1 MLAQTIASAL
11 MGLAKREE
19 EDPAGEDAPKQEN
32 NTSWAI
38 FILLMLLIVAFCT
51 SYTMQQRKI
60 TAIHETV
67 ISIFGGM
74 TVGLI
79 LRVSGFDSIRDLVNF
94 NYQYFFNL
102 LLPPIILSSG
112 YELHQANFFR
122 NIGTILT
129 FAFAGTFISA
139 VGIGVLLWLYTAISL
154 EGLDVSFIDAISVG
168 ATLSATDPVT
178 ILAIFNTFKVDPK
191 LYTIIFGESIL
202 NDAVAIV
209 IFESAQSAATKGGGI
224 GIWSALHGIWYF
236 LSEFFGSLS
245 IGALVGVLTAL
256 GLKYTYV
263 RRYPNI
269 ESSLVVLI
277 AYATYFFA
285 QAIGMSGIVALLFC
299 GITLKHYA
307 YFNMSRRTQ
316 LTTKYFFQVTAQLSE
331 NFIFIYLGLALF
343 TEKNLVY
350 QPLLIIVT
358 VLAVCAARWLAV
370 FPLSRAINWFI
381 RYRARRQGREVA
393 DELPYS
399 YQAMLFWA
407 GLRGAV
413 GVALSALF
421 TAKETQALQA
431 TVLVVVVLTVIIFGG
446 TTARMLEIL
455 GIRTGVTEDVDS
467 DDEFDIEA
475 IGGGLYKRSDDSAI
489 GYNARSRNRGSTV
502 PLSTVH
508 ADTGRNGRA
517 GGSSAGGDRGG
528 GGWAS
533 GHRSPNTA
541 PVARQASSSRSRNKG
556 QKGNGDDYERS
567 ELLGTP
573 SSGRDTDSEFGSDI
587 DISDLPPPAPAPRAR
602 SPMLAPPSGAH
613 HEGGPGSNSSSSSS
627 SSTRQSGPA
636 EGGSSQQQTPLTA
649 TAAIRQLFRTE
660 DPTALLRQL
669 DEDFIKP
676 HLLLDGAA
684 GRGGGNGSH

>member
-1 MLAQTIASAL
+1 MFLT
-11 MGLAKREE
+11 
-19 EDPAGEDAPKQEN
+19 DV
-32 NTSWAI
+32 I
-38 FILLMLLIVAFCT
+38 FIFT
-51 SYTMQQRKI
+51 T
-60 TAIHETV
+60 
-67 ISIFGGM
+67 
-74 TVGLI
+74 
-79 LRVSGFDSIRDLVNF
+79 
-94 NYQYFFNL
+94 
-102 LLPPIILSSG
+102 
-112 YELHQANFFR
+112 
-122 NIGTILT
+122 
-129 FAFAGTFISA
+129 
-139 VGIGVLLWLYTAISL
+139 
-154 EGLDVSFIDAISVG
+154 
-168 ATLSATDPVT
+168 
-178 ILAIFNTFKVDPK
+178 
-191 LYTIIFGESIL
+191 
-202 NDAVAIV
+202 
-209 IFESAQSAATKGGGI
+209 
-224 GIWSALHGIWYF
+224 
-236 LSEFFGSLS
+236 
-245 IGALVGVLTAL
+245 
-256 GLKYTYV
+256 
-263 RRYPNI
+263 
-269 ESSLVVLI
+269 
-277 AYATYFFA
+277 
-285 QAIGMSGIVALLFC
+285 GIVALLFC

-358 VLAVCAARWLAV
+358 VLAVCASRWLAV

-399 YQAMLFWA
+399 YQVMLFWA

-475 IGGGLYKRSDDSAI
+475 IGGGMYKRTDDSAI
-489 GYNARSRNRGSTV
+489 GYNPRSRNRGSTV

-508 ADTGRNGRA
+508 PDPSRNGRA
-517 GGSSAGGDRGG
+517 GGSSRTSGDRSA

-533 GHRSPNTA
+533 GHRSPNPS
-541 PVARQASSSRSRNKG
+541 PVVRQASSSRSRNRSL
-556 QKGNGDDYERS
+556 KGNGDDYERS

-573 SSGRDTDSEFGSDI
+573 SSSRDTDSDFGSDI
-587 DISDLPPPAPAPRAR
+587 DISDLPPPAPAPRTR
-602 SPMLAPPSGAH
+602 SPMLAPPSAAH
-613 HEGGPGSNSSSSSS
+613 HDGGPGSSNSSTSGA
-627 SSTRQSGPA
+627 RQSGPGDA
-636 EGGSSQQQTPLTA
+636 GSGSSQQTPLTA

-684 GRGGGNGSH
+684 GRGGGGSGSH

>member
-1 MLAQTIASAL
+1 MLAQTIASTL

-19 EDPAGEDAPKQEN
+19 EDPAGEDAPKQEEEN
-32 NTSWAI
+32 NASWAI

-67 ISIFGGM
+67 VSIFGGM

-79 LRVSGFDSIRDLVNF
+79 LRVSGRDSIRDLVNF

-139 VGIGVLLWLYTAISL
+139 VVIGVLLWLYTAISL

-178 ILAIFNTFKVDPK
+178 ILAIFNAFKVDPK

-209 IFESAQSAATKGGGI
+209 IFESAQSAGTKGGGI
-224 GIWSALHGIWYF
+224 GIGSALHGIWYF

-245 IGALVGVLTAL
+245 IGALVGILTAL

-269 ESSLVVLI
+269 ESSLVVLT

-299 GITLKHYA
+299 GITMKHYA

-381 RYRARRQGREVA
+381 RYRALRQGREVA

-475 IGGGLYKRSDDSAI
+475 IGGGLYKRSDTAI
-489 GYNARSRNRGSTV
+489 GFNARPRNRGSVV
-502 PLSTVH
+502 PLSNVNT
-508 ADTGRNGRA
+508 DLGSSRNGRA
-517 GGSSAGGDRGG
+517 GSGSRNGDV

-541 PVARQASSSRSRNKG
+541 PGVRHASSSRSRNKSL
-556 QKGNGDDYERS
+556 KGNGDEFERS

-602 SPMLAPPSGAH
+602 SPMLAPPSNGAH
-613 HEGGPGSNSSSSSS
+613 QEGGSGSSV
-627 SSTRQSGPA
+627 RQSNAGEA
-636 EGGSSQQQTPLTA
+636 GSSQQQPLTA
-649 TAAIRQLFRTE
+649 TAAIRQLFRSD

>member
-1 MLAQTIASAL
+1 MLAQTIASSL

-19 EDPAGEDAPKQEN
+19 EDPAAADPPKQEQN
-32 NTSWAI
+32 ASWAI
-38 FILLMLLIVAFCT
+38 FILIMLLMVAFCT

-67 ISIFGGM
+67 VSIFGGM

-79 LRVSGFDSIRDLVNF
+79 LRASGFDSIRDLVNF

-139 VGIGVLLWLYTAISL
+139 VVIGVLLWLYTAISL
-154 EGLDVSFIDAISVG
+154 EGLDVTWIDAISVG

-178 ILAIFNTFKVDPK
+178 ILAIFNSYKVDPK

-209 IFESAQSAATKGGGI
+209 IFESAQSAGSKGGGI
-224 GIWSALHGIWYF
+224 GIGSLLHGIWYF
-236 LSEFFGSLS
+236 LSEFFGSLA
-245 IGALVGVLTAL
+245 IGAIVGVMTAL

-263 RRYPNI
+263 RRYPGI
-269 ESSLVVLI
+269 ESCLVVLV
-277 AYATYFFA
+277 AYAPYFFA

-316 LTTKYFFQVTAQLSE
+316 LTTKYLFQVLAHLSE

-343 TEKNLVY
+343 TEDHLVY

-358 VLAVCAARWLAV
+358 VLAVCAARYLAV
-370 FPLSRAINWFI
+370 FPLSKAINWFI
-381 RYRARRQGREVA
+381 RYRARRRGTEVA

-421 TAKETQALQA
+421 TAKESQALQA

-455 GIRTGVTEDVDS
+455 GIRTGVTEEVDS

-475 IGGGLYKRSDDSAI
+475 IGGGLYKRSDTAI
-489 GYNARSRNRGSTV
+489 GYNPRSARRGSVLPLGTV
-502 PLSTVH
+502 NTS
-508 ADTGRNGRA
+508 GNRRA
-517 GGSSAGGDRGG
+517 GSGDRN
-528 GGWAS
+528 GWAS
-533 GHRSPNTA
+533 GHRSPN
-541 PVARQASSSRSRNKG
+541 PLPRQGSRSRRNPRG
-556 QKGNGDDYERS
+556 GEEFEGP
-567 ELLGTP
+567 ELLGA
-573 SSGRDTDSEFGSDI
+573 SGSNTDSEVGSDI
-587 DISDLPPPAPAPRAR
+587 DISDLPPPAPRSR
-602 SPMLAPPSGAH
+602 SSPMPEEMGRQDGPSRQ
-613 HEGGPGSNSSSSSS
+613 NTSS
-627 SSTRQSGPA
+627 G
-636 EGGSSQQQTPLTA
+636 EGSSHLQQPLTA
-649 TAAIRQLFRTE
+649 TAAIRQLFSSE
-660 DPTALLRQL
+660 DPSALFRQL

-676 HLLLDGAA
+676 KLLLDGGN
-684 GRGGGNGSH
+684 GRGGGSGSH

>member
-1 MLAQTIASAL
+1 MLSEAIASTL
-11 MGLAKREE
+11 FGLAKREE
-19 EDPAGEDAPKQEN
+19 EDPAGEDPPKQEN
-32 NTSWAI
+32 NASWAI
-38 FILLMLLIVAFCT
+38 FILLVLLIVAFCT

-74 TVGLI
+74 TVGLM

-139 VGIGVLLWLYTAISL
+139 VGIGVLVWLYTAISL
-154 EGLDVSFIDAISVG
+154 EGLDVSFVDAISVG

-399 YQAMLFWA
+399 YQMMLFWA

-455 GIRTGVTEDVDS
+455 GIRMGVTEDVDS

-475 IGGGLYKRSDDSAI
+475 IGGGLYKRTDNSAI
-489 GYNARSRNRGSTV
+489 GYNARSRSRGSTV
-502 PLSTVH
+502 PLGTVVR
-508 ADTGRNGRA
+508 AD
-517 GGSSAGGDRGG
+517 AGGDRSS

-541 PVARQASSSRSRNKG
+541 PIVRQASSSRSRNRG
-556 QKGNGDDYERS
+556 QKGGNGDDYERS
-567 ELLGTP
+567 ELLGTTP
-573 SSGRDTDSEFGSDI
+573 SGRDTDSEFGSDI

-602 SPMLAPPSGAH
+602 SPMLAPPPHHHHHHH
-613 HEGGPGSNSSSSSS
+613 HEGGSGSSSSSS
-627 SSTRQSGPA
+627 NSSSGGGGGRQNGPA
-636 EGGSSQQQTPLTA
+636 EGSSSQHQTPLTA

-684 GRGGGNGSH
+684 GRGGGSGSH

>member
-1 MLAQTIASAL
+1 MLSQTVISTL
-11 MGLAKREE
+11 MGLARREE
-19 EDPAGEDAPKQEN
+19 EDPGDDAPKQEN
-32 NTSWAI
+32 NSSWAI
-38 FILLMLLIVAFCT
+38 FIVIMLLIVAFCT

-67 ISIFGGM
+67 VSIFGGM

-79 LRVSGFDSIRDLVNF
+79 LRIAGFDSIRDLLNF

-139 VGIGVLLWLYTAISL
+139 VVIGVLLWLYTSISL
-154 EGLDVSFIDAISVG
+154 EGLDVSWVDAISVG

-178 ILAIFNTFKVDPK
+178 ILAIFNAFKVDPK

-209 IFESAQSAATKGGGI
+209 IFESAQSAGTKGGGI
-224 GIWSALHGIWYF
+224 GIWSVLHGIWYF
-236 LSEFFGSLS
+236 LSEFFGSLA
-245 IGALVGVLTAL
+245 IGALIGVLTAL

-263 RRYPNI
+263 RRYPHI
-269 ESSLVVLI
+269 ESSLVVLV

-358 VLAVCAARWLAV
+358 VLSVCAARWLAV
-370 FPLSRAINWFI
+370 FPLSKAINWFI

-455 GIRTGVTEDVDS
+455 GIRTGVTEEMDS

-475 IGGGLYKRSDDSAI
+475 VGGGLYKRADTAI
-489 GYNARSRNRGSTV
+489 GFNPRARNRGSAV
-502 PLSTVH
+502 PLGDVGT
-508 ADTGRNGRA
+508 
-517 GGSSAGGDRGG
+517 SAGSGSREEN

-541 PVARQASSSRSRNKG
+541 PLVRQGSSSRSRNKS
-556 QKGNGDDYERS
+556 QKASGNGDEYERS
-567 ELLGTP
+567 ELLGAASP
-573 SSGRDTDSEFGSDI
+573 GRDTDSEFGSDI
-587 DISDLPPPAPAPRAR
+587 DISDLPPAAPVSRSR
-602 SPMLAPPSGAH
+602 SPMLAPTNGAGG
-613 HEGGPGSNSSSSSS
+613 EGGAGPS
-627 SSTRQSGPA
+627 RQSGGA
-636 EGGSSQQQTPLTA
+636 GEGGSGAGQQQQPLTA
-649 TAAIRQLFRTE
+649 TAAIRQLFSTE
-660 DPTALLRQL
+660 DPSALFRQL
-669 DEDFIKP
+669 DEDYIKP
-676 HLLLDGAA
+676 HLLLDGGS
-684 GRGGGNGSH
+684 GRTGGSGSH